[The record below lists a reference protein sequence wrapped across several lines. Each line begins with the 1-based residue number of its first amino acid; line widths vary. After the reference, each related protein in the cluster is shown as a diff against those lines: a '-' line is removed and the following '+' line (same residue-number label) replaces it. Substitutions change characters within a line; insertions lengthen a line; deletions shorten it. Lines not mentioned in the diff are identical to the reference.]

1 MKRYDVL
8 LFDADNTLLDF
19 DANEKESFRC
29 LMRDMGEDWTEERY
43 RTYKTMNDALW
54 KKIERREISVE
65 EGVNTRFAAFMER
78 YGKQVDGRA
87 WERVYRSYLNRGTQ
101 EMPYVHQV
109 LARLQKE
116 FRLYVITNGVEETQV
131 FRMNGAGL
139 TGYFQ
144 DMFIS
149 GRIGCGKPSREFFA
163 YVEAHIPDFRKET
176 ALVIGDSLTSDIQGG
191 HDARLD
197 TCWLVRQRDARP
209 EDVQPDYII
218 HSLLQLAD
226 VLGIAPFAV

>member
-29 LMRDMGEDWTEERY
+29 LMRDMGED

-163 YVEAHIPDFRKET
+163 YVKAHIPDFRKET

-191 HDARLD
+191 HDAGLD